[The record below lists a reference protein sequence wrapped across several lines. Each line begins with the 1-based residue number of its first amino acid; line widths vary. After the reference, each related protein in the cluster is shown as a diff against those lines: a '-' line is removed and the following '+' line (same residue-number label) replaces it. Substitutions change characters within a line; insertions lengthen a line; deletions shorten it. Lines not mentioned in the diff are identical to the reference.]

1 MEATELRISNI
12 VNCNDKR
19 HHEPYIV
26 VESITSECINVD
38 FRPYNLNELE
48 PIPLTED
55 WLLKLGFVK
64 RADCEFDFWKNSMWK
79 LKEYK
84 NKKYYQLYHCS
95 DEVDCTMI
103 KFVHQIQNLF
113 YSLTGEELKII

>member
-12 VNCNDKR
+12 VNCNNKR

-55 WLLKLGFVK
+55 WLLKLGFK
-64 RADCEFDFWKNSMWK
+64 KDLNSYK
-79 LKEYK
+79 LKNFGRSMFHFGKPCFYPAGRLSSLMRMD
-84 NKKYYQLYHCS
+84 NLSY
-95 DEVDCTMI
+95 
-103 KFVHQIQNLF
+103 VHQLQNLYF
-113 YSLTGEELKII
+113 ALTGEELKII